1 MPREK
6 IPKSRVKNARTEPY
20 RKPVKDT
27 EAIDSAVYQSETED
41 KDKHVGNAWPKAD
54 AAPAA
59 GAKAASKKREEP
71 STKKASAD
79 LPDSYLDIALE
90 EKEGEVPCYEDAAAV
105 RRKLNALLDK
115 KAKIPGSTKT
125 FNKTSLSKE
134 MCDIAQ
140 SHHPIKTTAGV
151 RNDGPSVRALTAFL
165 KKSGSMGGGDSETY
179 YYGNM
184 LLEKM
189 RIWSGEK
196 KSKTREKAEE
206 EFPNGRYRTDPAH
219 FKILGRPGEQP
230 TKTEV
235 ANMKR

>member
-59 GAKAASKKREEP
+59 GAKAASKKREGP

-165 KKSGSMGGGDSETY
+165 KKSGSMGGGECQVLQLSESLQHMPSMMTPPLHRLEGLEHALPLANARNTFVRR
-179 YYGNM
+179 YGF
-184 LLEKM
+184 
-189 RIWSGEK
+189 
-196 KSKTREKAEE
+196 A
-206 EFPNGRYRTDPAH
+206 YRA
-219 FKILGRPGEQP
+219 R
-230 TKTEV
+230 
-235 ANMKR
+235 N